1 MKKRLMLAMVLVL
14 CAVLLCACGEKN
26 TSSKYQVITSANPSA
41 QATQNLQMNDT
52 GSSAIDGAFE
62 YGNYGYDP
70 LSEEDEDDG
79 DDAYYY
85 IPDVTEV
92 PVTVAPTVRG
102 EYAGA
107 TPVILD
113 PIDKPTPTPV
123 PPLTFSYQTYDATN
137 IHLTFEA
144 PAGWTIYE
152 PNTSTFMLSNPSQG
166 VDYTASITISATAV
180 SSNYSTS
187 DLKSVVKGM
196 LDQVGEG
203 GFDEFSPSNTAERK
217 LLDTNGVYA
226 NYTGTLSNGAEAA
239 GRVHAVCV
247 NKVLYTVHVTYP
259 RAYTETYK
267 EQVYDHLRQ
276 TIMIVQ

>member
-1 MKKRLMLAMVLVL
+1 MKKRLMLAIML
-14 CAVLLCACGEKN
+14 LLCAALLCSCGEKQS
-26 TSSKYQVITSANPSA
+26 SSKYQVISSANPSA
-41 QATQNLQMNDT
+41 QATQNLQVSNT
-52 GSSAIDGAFE
+52 NAGSAGDDAFE
-62 YGNYGYDP
+62 YSNYGYDP
-70 LSEEDEDDG
+70 RSEEDEIT
-79 DDAYYY
+79 DDAYTY
-85 IPDVTEV
+85 IPDPTDV

-107 TPVILD
+107 TPVIID
-113 PIDKPTPTPV
+113 PINKPTPTPV
-123 PPLTFSYQTYDATN
+123 PPLNFTYQTYDATD

-144 PAGWTIYE
+144 PAGWTISE
-152 PNTSTFMLSNPSQG
+152 PTTNSFMLSNPAQG
-166 VDYTASITISATAV
+166 VDYTASITITATTV
-180 SSNYSTS
+180 SSNYTTS
-187 DLKSVVKGM
+187 DLKTVVKGM

-203 GFDEFSPSNTAERK
+203 GFDEFSPSNTAERT

-226 NYTGTLSNGAEAA
+226 NYTGTLSNGAQAA

-276 TIMIVQ
+276 TIMVVQ